1 MQHLVRMTLTDCSN
15 GFHFFE
21 LWHIHLFLRVY
32 YFIHLAA
39 SLPAPACLSDLSEL
53 KGARVGMSLLDFS
66 KSVNPIST
74 VESRLCTPRYYRAPR
89 NFRPP
94 TALYLL
100 HRLYGF
106 SSPNKLGCLGYGIWC
121 SGFYTAGQNRFHNS
135 SLLRLHSETGLLI

>member
-1 MQHLVRMTLTDCSN
+1 MQHLARMTLTDCSN

-39 SLPAPACLSDLSEL
+39 SLPAPACLSQGRHHEFWLGRTKNNRRSFENEGFAFIDTKSMLDCQTVLSM
-53 KGARVGMSLLDFS
+53 V
-66 KSVNPIST
+66 
-74 VESRLCTPRYYRAPR
+74 AP
-89 NFRPP
+89 
-94 TALYLL
+94 LYLL

-135 SLLRLHSETGLLI
+135 SLLRLHSETGLLR

>member
-1 MQHLVRMTLTDCSN
+1 MTLTDCSN

-39 SLPAPACLSDLSEL
+39 SLPACLPIRPVGAW
-53 KGARVGMSLLDFS
+53 GARGGMSPPDFG
-66 KSVNPIST
+66 KSVNTIST
-74 VESRLCTPRYYRAPR
+74 RGADYAHHDTTGLLGISY
-89 NFRPP
+89 PP

-135 SLLRLHSETGLLI
+135 SLLRLHSETGLLR